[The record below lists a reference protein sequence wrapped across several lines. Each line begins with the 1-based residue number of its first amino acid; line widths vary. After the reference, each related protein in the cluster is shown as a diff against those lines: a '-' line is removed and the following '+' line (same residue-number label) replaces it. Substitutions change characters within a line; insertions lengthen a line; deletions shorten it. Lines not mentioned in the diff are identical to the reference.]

1 MAPPVALKAEVSL
14 VVLMEL
20 MSRIPSRVS
29 ALELIRDQ
37 PPPPPSDC
45 RIAAADR
52 SPDVAIVLP
61 LVDVKLMDPAEAD
74 ALSLAALYSAPK

>member
-20 MSRIPSRVS
+20 LLIPSRIS
-29 ALELIRDQ
+29 AWELIRDQ

-74 ALSLAALYSAPK
+74 ALSLAAMYSAPK